1 MIFLTE
7 AQYRTKEVIKSEVYA
22 NCKENARVDAARD
35 ARRQAYGRKIV
46 SVVARPK

>member
-7 AQYRTKEVIKSEVYA
+7 AHYHNKEVIRNEIHA
-22 NCKENARVDAARD
+22 NCKQVAQAEAARD
-35 ARRQAYGRKIV
+35 ARRQAYGRKII